1 MQSAAPLT
9 YKLASPA
16 AFPLTRRVA
25 SQVNKGLSK
34 MFEAEVLYK
43 FPVIQHF
50 MFGTL
55 LKVELPAGKPPA
67 YIQK

>member
-1 MQSAAPLT
+1 ML
-9 YKLASPA
+9 
-16 AFPLTRRVA
+16 